1 MRILL
6 KSKIHRAT
14 VTACNPD
21 YSSSITIP
29 KDLMVAADIM
39 EYEQVHVL
47 DINNGER
54 LITYAIE
61 GKEQGLVSVNG
72 AAARR
77 ANVGDKVIILAYEVG
92 WEARPSI
99 VKVDDDNNIRE

>member
-1 MRILL
+1 
-6 KSKIHRAT
+6 
-14 VTACNPD
+14 
-21 YSSSITIP
+21 
-29 KDLMVAADIM
+29 M
-39 EYEQVHVL
+39 ERV
-47 DINNGER
+47 R
-54 LITYAIE
+54 L
-61 GKEQGLVSVNG
+61 QGLQAQCPSMKQEVQWSTVHVNG